1 MKPPSRLRKRV
12 IAGALIGVIAL
23 WMASAESVMIWGA
36 RDKARES
43 DAIVVLGAAQY
54 VGRPSPV
61 LRARL
66 DHALELWQRGL
77 APTLIFTGGTGIGDT
92 TSEAAVSRNYALQHG
107 VPDTAILMENEGRTT
122 RESLAA
128 VSAIMHARQM
138 RTAILVSDPFHMLRL
153 QVIATRFGLKGFT
166 SPTPSSRISTHT
178 EAHWRYV
185 VGESLKVPFVLLVE
199 WDSEE
204 SATEAGEAA
213 GVVVDTT
220 K

>member
-1 MKPPSRLRKRV
+1 MKLPSRLGSRV
-12 IAGALIGVIAL
+12 LFGATITLIVIWATSAIAV
-23 WMASAESVMIWGA
+23 VTWGA
-36 RDKARES
+36 RDRVGAA

-66 DHALELWQRGL
+66 DHALDLWQRGF
-77 APTLIFTGGTGIGDT
+77 APRLIFTGGTGAGDT
-92 TSEAAVSRNYALQHG
+92 TSEAAVSRKYAIRRG

-153 QVIATRFGLKGFT
+153 RILSTQYGVDAYT
-166 SPTPSSRISTHT
+166 SPTKTSPIS
-178 EAHWRYV
+178 ANRGQALGYV
-185 VGESLKVPFVLLVE
+185 LSESIKVPMMIVAHAFAL
-199 WDSEE
+199 DQP
-204 SATEAGEAA
+204 
-213 GVVVDTT
+213 
-220 K
+220 

>member
-1 MKPPSRLRKRV
+1 MKLPPGFGYRLLR
-12 IAGALIGVIAL
+12 GALITVIVAWL
-23 WMASAESVMIWGA
+23 MSAASVLLWGA
-36 RDKARES
+36 RDRARAS

-66 DHALELWQRGL
+66 DHALDLWQRGL
-77 APTLIFTGGTGIGDT
+77 APWMIFTGGTGVGDT
-92 TSEAAVSRNYALQHG
+92 TSEAAVSRNYALKHG

-153 QVIATRFGLKGFT
+153 RILSTEYGVDAYT
-166 SPTPSSRISTHT
+166 SPPKTSPIS
-178 EAHWRYV
+178 ANKAQAFAYV
-185 VGESLKVPFVLLVE
+185 LSESIKVPMMIVAHTFALDE
-199 WDSEE
+199 P
-204 SATEAGEAA
+204 
-213 GVVVDTT
+213 
-220 K
+220 

>member
-1 MKPPSRLRKRV
+1 MKPPSRLRKRI
-12 IAGALIGVIAL
+12 IAGALIAVTAL
-23 WMASAESVMIWGA
+23 WMISATAVMIWGA

-66 DHALELWQRGL
+66 DHALDLWQRGL

-128 VSAIMHARQM
+128 VSAIMRDRQM

-153 QVIATRFGLKGFT
+153 RILSSQYGVDAYT
-166 SPTPSSRISTHT
+166 SPTKTSPIS
-178 EAHWRYV
+178 ANKAQALAYV
-185 VGESLKVPFVLLVE
+185 LSESVKVPMMIVAHTFSL
-199 WDSEE
+199 DQR
-204 SATEAGEAA
+204 
-213 GVVVDTT
+213 
-220 K
+220 